1 MPASSIFPT
10 TGVFG
15 KVRLMAIDRELSS
28 EIAAA
33 LLTGKERTPGE
44 LKVLKETVIKVHLT
58 LQKLTAPLRRNRDRH
73 FPGKQTRRI
82 SGSEQ

>member
-44 LKVLKETVIKVHLT
+44 LKVLMETVIKVHLT
-58 LQKLTAPLRRNRDRH
+58 LQKLTAPLRRKRELRL
-73 FPGKQTRRI
+73 PEKRI
-82 SGSEQ
+82 SNPE

>member
-1 MPASSIFPT
+1 MSASSIFPT

-58 LQKLTAPLRRNRDRH
+58 LQKLTAPLRRKRELCL
-73 FPGKQTRRI
+73 PEKRI
-82 SGSEQ
+82 SNPE